1 MICLFYKVDPTQ
13 TMPNFRLTIEYD
25 GTAYHGWQ
33 RQKNERTIQEEIE
46 NALMTMTREK
56 IAVAGSGRTDAGVHA
71 WGQVANFRCD
81 TRLTPEIFQKGL
93 NSLLNKDIV
102 IRECLM
108 ADECF
113 HARYDA
119 KSKTYQYRIL
129 NWPIRAAIHRQYA
142 WFIRQEL
149 NIGTMRSALPHIM
162 GIHDFKAFEGTGSP
176 RTSTV
181 RHVIR
186 AGIRETKGDQILF
199 DIEADGFLR
208 YMVRNIV
215 GTLVDAGKGRIPGE
229 DVNRIFLS
237 RDRNQAG
244 ATAPAKGLF
253 LMKVNY

>member
-1 MICLFYKVDPTQ
+1 ME
-13 TMPNFRLTIEYD
+13 NFRLVVEYD

-33 RQKNERTIQEEIE
+33 RQKADRTIQGEIE
-46 NALMTMTREK
+46 KALATMTGK
-56 IAVAGSGRTDAGVHA
+56 SVSLAGSGRTDAGVHA
-71 WGQVANFRCD
+71 IGQTASFNSDAGLSPDIYF
-81 TRLTPEIFQKGL
+81 KGL
-93 NSLLNKDIV
+93 NSLLPDDIL
-102 IRECLM
+102 IRVCESVDP
-108 ADECF
+108 AF
-113 HARYDA
+113 HARYNA
-119 KSKTYQYRIL
+119 RSKIYQYRIL
-129 NWPIRAAIHRQYA
+129 NRDMPSIMERHYVWHIRRQ
-142 WFIRQEL
+142 L
-149 NIGTMRSALPHIM
+149 NIEAMQKAVSYLVGE
-162 GIHDFKAFEGTGSP
+162 HDFKAFEGTGSP

-215 GTLVDAGKGRIPGE
+215 GTLVDVGKGRIPGE

>member
-1 MICLFYKVDPTQ
+1 
-13 TMPNFRLTIEYD
+13 MPNFRLTIEYD

-176 RTSTV
+176 RSHTERRVLHTDLLE
-181 RHVIR
+181 
-186 AGIRETKGDQILF
+186 GNEGYLTF
-199 DIEADGFLR
+199 EIEADGFLR
-208 YMVRNIV
+208 FMVRNIV
-215 GTLVDAGKGRIPGE
+215 GTLVDVGLGKITADDFRRI
-229 DVNRIFLS
+229 RLS
-237 RDRNQAG
+237 KDRSQAG
-244 ATAPAKGLF
+244 ATAPPHGLF
-253 LMKVNY
+253 LMGVQY